1 MRLLAAAVAVALVP
15 TAAVAQLE
23 EVVARTEDGVVRLS
37 YATKADVEICDH
49 GVRYHGRR
57 ITWKGRGEHE
67 PPACRTGPVVVE
79 LHVRGGR
86 VRGVE
91 LLVGNDAPRSRSAI
105 DLGTVPPTEATRFLL
120 SLPYGG
126 ASTDGAKD
134 AILPAML
141 ADVSD
146 VWLDLLGIARD
157 RDVPSDVRR
166 SALFW
171 LGQEA
176 AAAATVGL
184 SEVATD
190 RDEEQDI
197 RNAAIFALSQ
207 RPADEGAPML
217 MEIARTAEEAE
228 TRRQAMF
235 WLAQSEAPGILDF
248 FEEILLGQ
256 SR

>member
-1 MRLLAAAVAVALVP
+1 
-15 TAAVAQLE
+15 
-23 EVVARTEDGVVRLS
+23 
-37 YATKADVEICDH
+37 
-49 GVRYHGRR
+49 
-57 ITWKGRGEHE
+57 
-67 PPACRTGPVVVE
+67 
-79 LHVRGGR
+79 
-86 VRGVE
+86 
-91 LLVGNDAPRSRSAI
+91 
-105 DLGTVPPTEATRFLL
+105 
-120 SLPYGG
+120 
-126 ASTDGAKD
+126 
-134 AILPAML
+134 ML